1 MVAEVEFSSGKWMPE
16 LKSNCFDNSMLKKL
30 TSDPTIMDIFS
41 MVEDRYIYGT
51 LSQMDESITVRW
63 DIEKYGSQE
72 FFGIRMDIND
82 PEISK
87 TDLDELQ
94 LYVEIE
100 DYLTKIGEKV
110 VETLRI
116 DEEGFDDAADFIEE
130 NLESWICYING
141 EEYELG

>member
-1 MVAEVEFSSGKWMPE
+1 
-16 LKSNCFDNSMLKKL
+16 
-30 TSDPTIMDIFS
+30 
-41 MVEDRYIYGT
+41 MVEDRYIYGK

-72 FFGIRMDIND
+72 VFGIRMDIND
-82 PEISK
+82 PDISE

-100 DYLTKIGEKV
+100 DYLTKIVEKV

-130 NLESWICYING
+130 NVDSYACYING
-141 EEYELG
+141 EEYEL

>member
-1 MVAEVEFSSGKWMPE
+1 MTDLEFSSGKWMPE
-16 LKSNCFDNSMLKKL
+16 LQSNCFDNSMLKKL

-41 MVEDRYIYGT
+41 MVEDRYIYGK

-72 FFGIRMDIND
+72 VFGIRMDIND
-82 PEISK
+82 PDISE

-100 DYLTKIGEKV
+100 DYLTKIVEKV

-130 NLESWICYING
+130 NVDSYACYING
-141 EEYELG
+141 EEYEL

>member
-41 MVEDRYIYGT
+41 MVEDRYIYGK

-72 FFGIRMDIND
+72 VFGIRMDIND
-82 PEISK
+82 PDISE
-87 TDLDELQ
+87 TDLDDLQ

-100 DYLTKIGEKV
+100 DYLTKIVEKV

>member
-1 MVAEVEFSSGKWMPE
+1 MTDLEFSSGKWMPE
-16 LKSNCFDNSMLKKL
+16 LQSNCFDNSMLKKL

-41 MVEDRYIYGT
+41 MVEDRYIYGQ

-72 FFGIRMDIND
+72 VFGIRMDIND
-82 PEISK
+82 PDISE

-100 DYLTKIGEKV
+100 DYLTKIVEKV

-130 NLESWICYING
+130 KVDSYACYING
-141 EEYELG
+141 EEYEL

>member
-1 MVAEVEFSSGKWMPE
+1 MVTEVEFSSGKWMPE

-63 DIEKYGSQE
+63 DIAKYGSQE
-72 FFGIRMDIND
+72 LFGIRMDIND
-82 PEISK
+82 PEISE
-87 TDLDELQ
+87 TDLDELK

-100 DYLTKIGEKV
+100 DYLTKIGDKV

-130 NLESWICYING
+130 NLESWTCYING

>member
-41 MVEDRYIYGT
+41 MVEDRYIYGK

-72 FFGIRMDIND
+72 VFGIRMDIND